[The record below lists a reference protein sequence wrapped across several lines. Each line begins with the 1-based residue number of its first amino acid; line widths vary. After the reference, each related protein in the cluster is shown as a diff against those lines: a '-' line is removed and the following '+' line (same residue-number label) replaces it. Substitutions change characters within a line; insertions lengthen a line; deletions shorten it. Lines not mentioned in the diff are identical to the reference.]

1 MEPEAPA
8 FWIEAEAIEVLSLS
22 DELLAEALEPPAKP
36 APSRLEDWVD
46 FRLTV
51 DQASL
56 IHDKLYRKIHRK
68 VHRRRPSRPLK
79 VGDAFTDPRHLLDVL
94 WRALDEVPATTP
106 VSVSKRGNVQVRD
119 REFMLRLRRH
129 EAAYFRKIIQNQD
142 LDDLRRQEYEEELFA
157 TLDEGE
163 LAEEGLE
170 PEQLTDG
177 IRRSF
182 IYRTHNETP
191 HAHLRQ
197 FFLKEAF
204 AELPAKLKMP
214 PKDVNSLLS
223 ELAAAGGNVSKA
235 ARELG
240 QPQRKTARRVA
251 RILRHLESR
260 GFSA

>member
-1 MEPEAPA
+1 MG
-8 FWIEAEAIEVLSLS
+8 

-36 APSRLEDWVD
+36 APSRLDDWVD
-46 FRLTV
+46 FHLTV

-56 IHDKLYRKIHRK
+56 IHDKLYRKARRTTR
-68 VHRRRPSRPLK
+68 RRRPSRPLK
-79 VGDAFTDPRHLLDVL
+79 VGDVFTDPRHLLDVL

-106 VSVSKRGNVQVRD
+106 VSVSKRGNVHVRD

-129 EAAYFRKIIQNQD
+129 EAAYFRKILKNQET
-142 LDDLRRQEYEEELFA
+142 DDLRRQEYEEELFA
-157 TLDEGE
+157 TLDEVE
-163 LAEEGLE
+163 HAEEGLD

-177 IRRSF
+177 IRRPF
-182 IYRTHNETP
+182 IYRTHTETP

-204 AELPAKLKMP
+204 AELPAKLKMS
-214 PKDVNSLLS
+214 PKDVDSLLS
-223 ELAAAGGNVSKA
+223 ELAAAGGNVSEA

-240 QPQRKTARRVA
+240 QPQRRTARRVA
-251 RILRHLESR
+251 RILRHFESR